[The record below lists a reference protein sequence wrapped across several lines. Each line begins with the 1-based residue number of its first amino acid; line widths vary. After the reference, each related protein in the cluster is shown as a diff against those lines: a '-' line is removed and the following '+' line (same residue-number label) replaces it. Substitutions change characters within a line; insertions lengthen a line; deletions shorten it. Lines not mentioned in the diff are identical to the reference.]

1 MTDWRSNLPGV
12 DRLLAEPSFQDLI
25 ARYPRDRVVFW
36 IREVLTDLRAGD
48 TEPNR
53 LDDAAW
59 FAEEVER
66 RVEEDQRPT
75 LRPVINAT
83 GVILHTNLGR
93 APLADCAREAMSRA
107 GAGYSNLEFD
117 LRRGKRGS
125 RYDHCVR
132 LITELTGAEDALVV
146 NNNAAAVTL
155 ALNTLALGGDVLV
168 SRGELVE
175 IGGGF
180 RIPEILSRAGAGLRE
195 VGTTNRTRVEDYREA
210 VEEKGADVILKVHR
224 SNFRISGFTE
234 EAGLEALSE
243 LAKGEGIPL
252 VHDLGS
258 GMLVDPEAVGLPP
271 EPRPRDSLAQGADVV
286 AFSGDKLM
294 GGPQAGI
301 LAGSAA
307 LISSMRRNPLCRA
320 LRVDKV
326 TLAGI
331 EATLL
336 LYRDPQR
343 AMTEVPALR
352 MLAEP
357 AASVKLRAARVA
369 EALEKASVACQVVE
383 SRALVGGGT
392 YPEVEIPSWA
402 VRVSPSPT
410 TATSRTTT
418 ELARLLRE
426 GDPPVVA
433 RVEDDGLLFDLRTV
447 APAEEEDLVRRIGEV
462 ADYA

>member
-12 DRLLAEPSFQDLI
+12 DRLLAEPSFQDLVT
-25 ARYPRDRVVFW
+25 RYPRDRVVFW
-36 IREVLTDLRAGD
+36 IREVLTDLRSED
-48 TEPNR
+48 TEPDH
-53 LDDAAW
+53 LDDASW
-59 FAEEVER
+59 FADEVER
-66 RVEEDQRPT
+66 RVDEDQRPT

-117 LRRGKRGS
+117 LGRGERGS

-155 ALNTLALGGDVLV
+155 ALNTLALGGEVLV

-180 RIPEILSRAGAGLRE
+180 RIPEILSRAGAGLME

-234 EAGLEALSE
+234 EVGLQALSE
-243 LAKGEGIPL
+243 LAREEGIPL
-252 VHDLGS
+252 VYDLGS

-301 LAGSAA
+301 LAGSGA

-352 MLAEP
+352 MLSEP
-357 AASVKLRAARVA
+357 AASVELRAARVA
-369 EALEKASVACQVVE
+369 EALGSASVECRVVE

-410 TATSRTTT
+410 TASSRTTT

-447 APAEEEDLVRRIGEV
+447 AAAEEEDLVRRIGEV
-462 ADYA
+462 ADFA